1 MQYTPAWP
9 QMCVCVSVCMCLQV
23 CVCVCWM
30 LLSNQNFELKKHK
43 VEWVEVVMGVAV
55 GC

>member
-1 MQYTPAWP
+1 MHDVCMCACVHVCMFVC
-9 QMCVCVSVCMCLQV
+9 MCVCV
-23 CVCVCWM
+23 CVCICWM
-30 LLSNQNFELKKHK
+30 LLSNQNFELTLHE